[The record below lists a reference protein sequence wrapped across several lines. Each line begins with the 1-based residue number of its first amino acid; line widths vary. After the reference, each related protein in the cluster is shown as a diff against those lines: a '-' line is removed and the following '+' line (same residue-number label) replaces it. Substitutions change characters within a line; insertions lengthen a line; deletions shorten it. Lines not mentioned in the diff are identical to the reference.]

1 LKRIGVR
8 ACAVSPP
15 GRFCSSCAPAYVD
28 GRVVRRFLLLLLVL
42 ASAVASCLAFARVS
56 SGGTHTAW
64 AVKVNT
70 ACAHSQMKF
79 DLLPKSDGTVAQ
91 LLVVLPRLTTISAD
105 LLADVRR
112 VPTAASHRPAVS
124 RLLHVWDDE
133 ITNDRMAYARLQV
146 GDMAGFQAALG
157 RT

>member
-1 LKRIGVR
+1 
-8 ACAVSPP
+8 
-15 GRFCSSCAPAYVD
+15 
-28 GRVVRRFLLLLLVL
+28 
-42 ASAVASCLAFARVS
+42 
-56 SGGTHTAW
+56 
-64 AVKVNT
+64 VKVNT

-112 VPTAASHRPAVS
+112 VPAAASHRPAVS
-124 RLLHVWDDE
+124 RLLHAWDDE